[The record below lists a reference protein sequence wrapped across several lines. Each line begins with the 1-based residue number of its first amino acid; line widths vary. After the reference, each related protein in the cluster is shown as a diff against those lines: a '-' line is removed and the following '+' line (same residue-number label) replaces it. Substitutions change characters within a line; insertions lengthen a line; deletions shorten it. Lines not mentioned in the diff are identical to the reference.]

1 MRYDEVSPVLFPPG
15 TSLTHPSLVHYKAA
29 SAVGSFDTSRSNY
42 EDGKT
47 DVASVAHILPA
58 SAAALTG
65 LPTDHSTA
73 SYTPSCKSESKRGLS
88 PSASPGLAL
97 DAAEAAA
104 APPDG
109 GLRAWLNVLGG
120 FLVLASSFGVVNA
133 LGAFQA
139 YHEHVRLAPRG
150 CPRAGNERALTR
162 TFSTHGPSLEPP
174 SLLHIS

>member
-1 MRYDEVSPVLFPPG
+1 MGRSTEAP
-15 TSLTHPSLVHYKAA
+15 SLTVRRGLAGPLSAQHLAHTRLPSGHHKAA
-29 SAVGSFDTSRSNY
+29 SAAGSFDTSRSNY

-58 SAAALTG
+58 SAAALTAAG

-73 SYTPSCKSESKRGLS
+73 SYPPSCKSESKRGLS

-97 DAAEAAA
+97 EAAEAAA

-139 YHEHVRLAPRG
+139 YYEHVRLVSHFVIVGR
-150 CPRAGNERALTR
+150 RATSAR
-162 TFSTHGPSLEPP
+162 
-174 SLLHIS
+174 